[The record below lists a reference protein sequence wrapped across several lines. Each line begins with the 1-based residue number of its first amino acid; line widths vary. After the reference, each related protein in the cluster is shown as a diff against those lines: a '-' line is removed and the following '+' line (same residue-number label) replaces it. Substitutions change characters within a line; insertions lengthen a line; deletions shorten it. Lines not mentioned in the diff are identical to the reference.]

1 MSDLLNELLKN
12 SMEREA
18 QKIASNGG
26 VTEQDRY
33 GNLLDSVKGR
43 DIAQEEADKYYGN
56 VSQVLNTAKN
66 NRLKREKTDAENA
79 RNLQRIVSD
88 VESRERREADAFV
101 NRNRKYLDKAKE
113 TISRERNKSY
123 FD

>member
-18 QKIASNGG
+18 KKLASNGG

-33 GNLLDSVKGR
+33 GNLLDSIKGR
-43 DIAQEEADKYYGN
+43 NIAQEETDKYYDK
-56 VSQVLNTAKN
+56 VSNVLNTTKN
-66 NRLKREKTDAENA
+66 DHLKREREEAENA
-79 RNLQRIVSD
+79 RNLQRIVSE

-101 NRNRKYLDKAKE
+101 DRNKKYLDRAKE
-113 TISRERNKSY
+113 TISRERNKGY
-123 FD
+123 FI

>member
-18 QKIASNGG
+18 KKLASNGG

-33 GNLLDSVKGR
+33 GNLLDSIKGR
-43 DIAQEEADKYYGN
+43 NIAQEETDKYYDK
-56 VSQVLNTAKN
+56 VSNVLNTTKN
-66 NRLKREKTDAENA
+66 DHLKREREEAENA
-79 RNLQRIVSD
+79 RNLQRIVSE

-101 NRNRKYLDKAKE
+101 DRNKKYLDRAKE
-113 TISRERNKSY
+113 TISRERNKDY
-123 FD
+123 FI